1 MTHSN
6 LDTLTRIV
14 REIADSEL
22 TDPKLEARIGD
33 DEAYEEWGRGVG
45 ALSLLGKLEPWGAQV
60 LEVVVKF
67 SGTYRPHPAMDPIP
81 GIPVDYLLN
90 GGPDGSFEQLKDA
103 KPTQAFWKR
112 VERLIEVVN
121 RNRGPRLRFYL
132 KSVDKSATGF
142 RGLQTAAYS
151 ISSLTMP
158 AAPTPTGNVLRLSRA
173 K

>member
-6 LDTLTRIV
+6 LDTLARMV
-14 REIADSEL
+14 REIADSEQN
-22 TDPKLEARIGD
+22 DPKLEARIGD

-45 ALSLLGKLEPWGAQV
+45 ALSLLGKLEPWGAAV

-67 SGTYRPHPAMDPIP
+67 SGTYRPHSAMDPIP
-81 GIPVDYLLN
+81 GVPVEYLLN
-90 GGPDGSFEQLKDA
+90 GGPDGKYSQLKDTA
-103 KPTQAFWKR
+103 ATQAFWKR
-112 VERLIEVVN
+112 IDRLINVVSS
-121 RNRGPRLRFYL
+121 NRGPRLRFYL
-132 KSVDKSATGF
+132 KSVNKSVTGF

-158 AAPTPTGNVLRLSRA
+158 AAPTPSGNVLRLSRA